1 VQIFLSYRRT
11 DVGGHA
17 GRLTDAL
24 TRRLGAKSVFQ
35 DVTAIAPGQ
44 EFTVAID
51 RALDACDAVLAVIG
65 PGWLTAST
73 PQGNRRLTEPR
84 DYVRTELARALERK
98 VRVVP
103 VLVGGSSLPA
113 ATDLP
118 DDLQGLVRRQG
129 VVLHDETWH
138 RDVDGLVRLLRG
150 EPAVPDRRGRR
161 RLVGGVAVVVLAAA
175 GAAAWQLGPASNGPN
190 DTAVLPH
197 CAPPGGPGW
206 TPVVLNRDTSGTV
219 KVQDGL
225 LAFKVRAA
233 SWRAVEA
240 AKWQL
245 TLTTEMTNTTATEKY
260 HGAYRYQYLAV
271 GLRENA
277 ATCFDARPDLV
288 GPRKVGDATIGFQVA
303 CKPTGYLELGLN
315 GDDANE
321 GAIDV
326 TPATSS
332 PEC

>member
-65 PGWLTAST
+65 PGWLTATT
-73 PQGNRRLTEPR
+73 PQGNRRLTDPD
-84 DYVRTELARALERK
+84 DYVRIELARALARK
-98 VRVVP
+98 ARVIP
-103 VLVGGSSLPA
+103 VLAGGSSLPA
-113 ATDLP
+113 AADLP

-138 RDVDGLVRLLRG
+138 SDVDGLVRSLRG

-161 RLVGGVAVVVLAAA
+161 RLAVGVAVLVLTAA
-175 GAAAWQLGPASNGPN
+175 GAVAWQLRPGPA
-190 DTAVLPH
+190 ALPH
-197 CAPPGGPGW
+197 CAAPSGPGW
-206 TPVVLNRDTSGTV
+206 TRVPLSRNPSGTV
-219 KVQDGL
+219 KVQGGSL
-225 LAFKVRAA
+225 TVKVRTA
-233 SWRAVEA
+233 SWKALET
-240 AKWQL
+240 AKWQV
-245 TLTTEMTNTTATEKY
+245 TLTTEMTNNTATQWY

-271 GLRENA
+271 GRRENA
-277 ATCFDARPDLV
+277 ATCFDTRPDLV
-288 GPRKVGDATIGFQVA
+288 EPRKVGDATIGFQVA

-315 GDDANE
+315 GDDANV

>member
-1 VQIFLSYRRT
+1 MQIFLSYRRT

-73 PQGNRRLTEPR
+73 PQGNRRLTEPG

-118 DDLQGLVRRQG
+118 DDLQGLLRRQG

-150 EPAVPDRRGRR
+150 EPAEPDRRGRR

-190 DTAVLPH
+190 NTAVLPL

-206 TPVVLNRDTSGTV
+206 TPVVLNRNTSGTV
-219 KVQDGL
+219 KVQGGSL
-225 LAFKVRAA
+225 NFKVRTA
-233 SWRAVEA
+233 SWKALET
-240 AKWQL
+240 AKWQV
-245 TLTTEMTNTTATEKY
+245 TLTTEMTNSTATDHY
-260 HGAYRYQYLAV
+260 HGAWLYPYLAV

-277 ATCFDARPDLV
+277 VTCFQSSADAVEP
-288 GPRKVGDATIGFQVA
+288 KKTGDAIIGFQVT
-303 CKPTGYLELGLN
+303 CKPTGYIELGLSGDGSN
-315 GDDANE
+315 G
-321 GAIDV
+321 GAVDV

-332 PEC
+332 SEC